1 VARLAFR
8 DDAAPSLH
16 NGLAA
21 GSLLGRD
28 YWARADAFIAKRLSG
43 EIERGPGSSVE
54 YCL

>member
-1 VARLAFR
+1 MQ
-8 DDAAPSLH
+8 LH
-16 NGLAA
+16 HYIMAWQQGLAA
-21 GSLLGRD
+21 GILLGRD